1 MADCN
6 KCNCVYRFTFDRYVF
21 MNIQTEIKCL
31 NPRFIQNKYTGKE
44 ILVECGKCE
53 HCLMKKSV
61 VRTQLCKM
69 ESALH
74 KFHYFVT
81 LTFSNEH
88 LPKARLIL
96 QNDLTDNYDL
106 VRESDGLVLGNVT
119 FRRYVDKVALCKKC
133 GTTINTI
140 PILDYS
146 YCQLFLKRL
155 RKYISKYSNEN
166 IRFFACGEYGP
177 VHFRPH
183 FHLSLWFDEE
193 KTSSCIQQAIFA
205 SWPFGRVDSS
215 LSAGQSSSYV
225 ASYINSCQHL
235 PRVFKFPG
243 TAPFAR
249 HSLFLGVKFFESEIQ
264 KVQELEYSSINRK
277 RICVNGFNTD
287 VFLWRSLKTR
297 LFPKCKGYASLPQH
311 ERVLSYSSYAIVRD
325 WAQET
330 CPIYLARFLTD
341 YIKYE
346 DFYHPDNRINDL
358 LQLIRFHLN
367 YYDCH
372 GHYITPFLSDYEKL
386 ERSIYMML
394 LLSKRFLSYHCLG
407 NDSYNNVLKMV
418 IHIDKFY
425 KEQDYDNLK
434 HQLQQQE
441 DTKKNGIHHH
451 YVYHNAVD
459 LQEYLESSVYHSHSS
474 SMKKRFSTFV
484 KHKKLNDLNKFFN
497 Y

>member
-1 MADCN
+1 MIHQETN
-6 KCNCVYRFTFDRYVF
+6 
-21 MNIQTEIKCL
+21 IKCL
-31 NPRFIQNKYTGKE
+31 HPRIILNKYTGKT

-81 LTFSNEH
+81 LTFSNEF

-96 QNDLTDNYDL
+96 RNDVTDNYDL

-119 FRRYVDKVALCKKC
+119 FPRYVDKVALCKKC

-155 RKYISKYSNEN
+155 RKYINKYSNEN

-193 KTSSCIQQAIFA
+193 KTSSCIQQAVLA
-205 SWPFGRVDSS
+205 SWTFGRVDSS
-215 LSAGQSSSYV
+215 LSTGKSSSYV

-243 TAPFAR
+243 TAPLSR
-249 HSLFLGVKFFESEIQ
+249 HSLFLGVKFFESETQ
-264 KVQELEYSSINRK
+264 KVQELEYSTINRK
-277 RICVNGFNTD
+277 RICFNGFNSD
-287 VFLWRSLKTR
+287 VFLWRSLKNR
-297 LFPKCKGYASLPQH
+297 LFPKCKGYASLAKH
-311 ERVLSYSSYAIVRD
+311 ERVLSYSAYAIARN
-325 WAQET
+325 WTKET
-330 CPIYLARFLTD
+330 NPTYLARFLTD

-346 DFYHPDNRINDL
+346 DFYHPDSLINDY
-358 LQLIRFHLN
+358 LQLIRHQIN
-367 YYDCH
+367 YYDNA
-372 GHYITPFLSDYEKL
+372 GHYIIPYLSDYDKL
-386 ERSIYMML
+386 ERTIYMQL
-394 LLSKRFLSYHCLG
+394 LLSRRFLSYHCSG
-407 NDSYNNVLKMV
+407 NDSYDNVLNMV
-418 IHIDKFY
+418 EHIDKFY
-425 KEQDYDNLK
+425 KDQDYDNLK
-434 HQLQQQE
+434 QQLQMQE
-441 DTKKNGIHHH
+441 DTKKNGIEHV
-451 YVYHNAVD
+451 YIYHNAVD
-459 LQEYLESSVYHSHSS
+459 LELYFESSVYHSHSS

-484 KHKKLNDLNKFFN
+484 KHKKLNDLNKIFN